1 MKKIL
6 AFLLV
11 ALTVA
16 ALFVVPASA
25 ADDKNYKVTVP
36 GVDVKKGQASPVPDG
51 VVKAGEYVSKTPIHS
66 FSANRSQFNTDHD
79 DLKNWDIDFYTCWDA
94 DNLYLAWVVHSDI
107 QVGMPSSR
115 LKDNGGLGNMWEY
128 SCVQFTLTPSAP
140 DASKNTFA
148 PKDGA
153 YYGNVLECGLTLVDN
168 KEVGKIAWCAPTGLK
183 TMDVNEWDGAIK
195 RDDAAKTTTYE
206 VRIPWKATGVQ
217 VKGDNAQ
224 FGFAY
229 AVGAQEHYD
238 AAKKTRGM
246 IEWQDCILGSK
257 LPDNA
262 AVMTLEPIGE
272 EKTVIIPDD
281 PTPELKEGEVP
292 AEVKDAT
299 CITLDGLNK
308 AITGEKAFL
317 ITKPTK
323 ENIASYNTKYALG
336 LLLEPVEGK
345 ANTYKLVEKVQ
356 GAAADK
362 EVIEFTTDIK
372 DGMILALIHS
382 DGQGE
387 GAARRD
393 TAAGLEVGSELYLFG
408 VDVAKGEQLYSNAA
422 LYVTSAT
429 VVDDSSAEES
439 SKEESSKPESKP
451 ESKTES
457 SKVESTPA
465 SSSAEEEGKMSPVAI
480 VLIVIVGLIII
491 GAVVAVIIVK
501 KKKK

>member
-25 ADDKNYKVTVP
+25 ADDKNYKVTIP
-36 GVDVKKGQASPVPDG
+36 GVKKGQASPVPDG

-79 DLKNWDIDFYTCWDA
+79 EYGNWDVDFYTCWDA

-107 QVGMPSSR
+107 QVGMPSDKLSAA
-115 LKDNGGLGNMWEY
+115 GGLGNMWEY
-128 SCVQFTLTPSAP
+128 SCVQFILTPGAP
-140 DASKNTFA
+140 GGTTKYQTDKWA
-148 PKDGA
+148 
-153 YYGNVLECGLTLVDN
+153 GNYLECGLTLVDN
-168 KEVGKIAWCAPTGLK
+168 KEVGKIAWSAPVGLQK
-183 TMDVNEWDGAIK
+183 MDVNDWDGAIK
-195 RDDAAKTTTYE
+195 RDEAAKTTTYE

-224 FGFAY
+224 FGLTY
-229 AVGAQEHYD
+229 AASAQEQYTSV
-238 AAKKTRGM
+238 KKGM
-246 IEWQDCILGSK
+246 LEWQDGILGGK
-257 LPDNA
+257 NADNA
-262 AVMTLEPIGE
+262 AVMTLEPIGYE
-272 EKTVIIPDD
+272 QTVIVPVD
-281 PTPELKEGEVP
+281 PVLKEGEVP

-308 AITGEKAFL
+308 AITGEKAYL

-382 DGQGE
+382 DGQKE

-465 SSSAEEEGKMSPVAI
+465 SSSAEEEGGMSTTAI
-480 VLIVIVGLIII
+480 VLIIVGVVIII

>member
-16 ALFVVPASA
+16 AMFVIPASA

-36 GVDVKKGQASPVPDG
+36 GVRKGQTSPVPDG

-79 DLKNWDIDFYTCWDA
+79 EYGDWDVDFYTCWDA
-94 DNLYLAWVVHSDI
+94 DYLYLAWVVHSDI
-107 QVGMPSSR
+107 QFGMPSEKLSAA
-115 LKDNGGLGNMWEY
+115 GGLGNMWEY
-128 SCVQFTLTPSAP
+128 SCVQFILTPGAP
-140 DASKNTFA
+140 DGTPGKYQTAQWS
-148 PKDGA
+148 
-153 YYGNVLECGLTLVDN
+153 GNYLECGLTLVDN
-168 KEVGKIAWCAPTGLK
+168 KDAQKVAWSAPVGLT
-183 TMDVNEWDGAIK
+183 TMNTNDWDGAIK

-224 FGFAY
+224 FGFTY
-229 AVGAQEHYD
+229 AVAAQEQYTSV
-238 AAKKTRGM
+238 KKGM
-246 IEWQDCILGSK
+246 LEWQDAILGSK
-257 LPDNA
+257 NADNA

-272 EKTVIIPDD
+272 DQTVIVPVD
-281 PTPELKEGEVP
+281 PVLKEGEVP

-308 AITGEKAFL
+308 AITGEKAYL

-336 LLLEPVEGK
+336 MLLEPVEGK
-345 ANTYKLVEKVQ
+345 NNTYKLVEKVQ

-382 DGQGE
+382 DGQKE

-393 TAAGLEVGSELYLFG
+393 TAAGVEVGSELYLFG

-429 VVDDSSAEES
+429 VVDESSKEES

-465 SSSAEEEGKMSPVAI
+465 SSTAEEEGGPSTAAI
-480 VLIVIVGLIII
+480 VLIVIGGLIII

>member
-16 ALFVVPASA
+16 AMFVIPASA
-25 ADDKNYKVTVP
+25 DDVKNYKVTVP
-36 GVDVKKGQASPVPDG
+36 GVRKGQTSPVPDG

-79 DLKNWDIDFYTCWDA
+79 EYGDWDVDFYTCWDA
-94 DNLYLAWVVHSDI
+94 DYLYLAWVVHSDI
-107 QVGMPSSR
+107 QFGMPSEKLSAA
-115 LKDNGGLGNMWEY
+115 GGLGNMWEY
-128 SCVQFTLTPSAP
+128 SCVQFILTPGAP
-140 DASKNTFA
+140 DGTKKYQTAQWA
-148 PKDGA
+148 
-153 YYGNVLECGLTLVDN
+153 GNYLECGLTLVDN
-168 KEVGKIAWCAPTGLK
+168 KDAQKVAWSAPVGLT
-183 TMDVNEWDGAIK
+183 TMNTNDWDGAIK

-217 VKGDNAQ
+217 IKGDNAQ
-224 FGFAY
+224 FGFTY
-229 AVGAQEHYD
+229 AVAAQEQYTSV
-238 AAKKTRGM
+238 KKGM
-246 IEWQDCILGSK
+246 LEWQDAILGSK
-257 LPDNA
+257 NADNA

-272 EKTVIIPDD
+272 EQTVIVPDD
-281 PTPELKEGEVP
+281 PVLKEGEVP

-308 AITGEKAFL
+308 AITGEKAYL

-336 LLLEPVEGK
+336 LLLEPLEGK
-345 ANTYKLVEKVQ
+345 KNTYKLVEKVQ

-382 DGQGE
+382 DGQAE

-393 TAAGLEVGSELYLFG
+393 TAAGVEVGSELYLFG

-465 SSSAEEEGKMSPVAI
+465 SSSAEEEGGLPTAAK
-480 VLIVIVGLIII
+480 VLIIVGVVIII

>member
-36 GVDVKKGQASPVPDG
+36 GVKKGQAAPVPDG

-66 FSANRSQFNTDHD
+66 FSANRSQFNTEHD
-79 DLKNWDIDFYTCWDA
+79 EYGDWDVDFYTCWDA

-107 QVGMPSSR
+107 QVGMPSDKLSAA
-115 LKDNGGLGNMWEY
+115 GGLGNMWEY
-128 SCVQFTLTPSAP
+128 SCVQFILTPGAP
-140 DASKNTFA
+140 GGTTKYQTDKWA
-148 PKDGA
+148 
-153 YYGNVLECGLTLVDN
+153 GNYLECGLTLVDN
-168 KEVGKIAWCAPTGLK
+168 KEVGKIAWSAPVGLQK
-183 TMDVNEWDGAIK
+183 MDVNDWDGAIK

-224 FGFAY
+224 FGLTY
-229 AVGAQEHYD
+229 AASAQEQYTSV
-238 AAKKTRGM
+238 KKGM
-246 IEWQDCILGSK
+246 LEWQDGILGGK
-257 LPDNA
+257 NADNA
-262 AVMTLEPIGE
+262 AVMTLEPIGYE
-272 EKTVIIPDD
+272 QTVIVPVD
-281 PTPELKEGEVP
+281 PVLKEGEVP

-308 AITGEKAFL
+308 AITGEKAYL

-345 ANTYKLVEKVQ
+345 TNTYKLVEKVQ

-382 DGQGE
+382 DGQKE

-393 TAAGLEVGSELYLFG
+393 TAAGVEVGSELYLFG

-465 SSSAEEEGKMSPVAI
+465 SSTAEEEGGMSTTAI
-480 VLIVIVGLIII
+480 VLIVIGVVIII

>member
-36 GVDVKKGQASPVPDG
+36 GVKKGQAAPVPDG

-66 FSANRSQFNTDHD
+66 FSANRSQFNTEHD
-79 DLKNWDIDFYTCWDA
+79 EYGDWDVDFYTCWDA

-107 QVGMPSSR
+107 QVGMPSDKLSAA
-115 LKDNGGLGNMWEY
+115 GGLGNMWEY
-128 SCVQFTLTPSAP
+128 SCVQFILTPGAP
-140 DASKNTFA
+140 DGTPGKYQTAQWS
-148 PKDGA
+148 
-153 YYGNVLECGLTLVDN
+153 GNYLECGLTLVDN
-168 KEVGKIAWCAPTGLK
+168 KEVGKIAWSAPVGLQK
-183 TMDVNEWDGAIK
+183 MDVNDWDGAIK

-224 FGFAY
+224 FGLTY
-229 AVGAQEHYD
+229 AASAQEQYTSV
-238 AAKKTRGM
+238 KKGM
-246 IEWQDCILGSK
+246 LEWQDGILGGK
-257 LPDNA
+257 NADNA
-262 AVMTLEPIGE
+262 AVMTLEPIGYE
-272 EKTVIIPDD
+272 QTVIVPVD
-281 PTPELKEGEVP
+281 PVLKEGEVP

-308 AITGEKAFL
+308 AITGEKAYL

-336 LLLEPVEGK
+336 LLLEPLEGK
-345 ANTYKLVEKVQ
+345 KNTYKLVEKVQ

-382 DGQGE
+382 DGQKE

-393 TAAGLEVGSELYLFG
+393 TAAGVEVGSELYLFG

-465 SSSAEEEGKMSPVAI
+465 SSTAEEEGGMSTTAI
-480 VLIVIVGLIII
+480 VLIVIGGLIII

>member
-16 ALFVVPASA
+16 AMFVIPASA

-36 GVDVKKGQASPVPDG
+36 GVKKGQASPVPDG

-66 FSANRSQFNTDHD
+66 FSANRSQFNTEHD
-79 DLKNWDIDFYTCWDA
+79 EYGDWDVDFYTCWDA

-107 QVGMPSSR
+107 QVGMPSEKLSAA
-115 LKDNGGLGNMWEY
+115 GGLGNMWEY
-128 SCVQFTLTPSAP
+128 SCVQFILTPGAP
-140 DASKNTFA
+140 DGTPGKYQTAQWS
-148 PKDGA
+148 
-153 YYGNVLECGLTLVDN
+153 GNYLECGLTLVDN
-168 KEVGKIAWCAPTGLK
+168 KEVGKIAWSAPVGLQK
-183 TMDVNEWDGAIK
+183 MDVNDWDGAIK

-224 FGFAY
+224 FGLTY
-229 AVGAQEHYD
+229 AASAQEQYTSV
-238 AAKKTRGM
+238 KKGM
-246 IEWQDCILGSK
+246 LEWQDGILGGK
-257 LPDNA
+257 NADNA
-262 AVMTLEPIGE
+262 AVMTLEPIGYE
-272 EKTVIIPDD
+272 QTVIVPVD
-281 PTPELKEGEVP
+281 PVLKEGEVP

-308 AITGEKAFL
+308 AITGEKAYL

-336 LLLEPVEGK
+336 MLLEPVEGK

-382 DGQGE
+382 DGQKE

-393 TAAGLEVGSELYLFG
+393 TAAGVEVGSELYLFG

-465 SSSAEEEGKMSPVAI
+465 SSTAEEEGGLSTAAI
-480 VLIVIVGLIII
+480 VLIIIGGLIII

>member
-36 GVDVKKGQASPVPDG
+36 GVKKGQASPVPDG

-66 FSANRSQFNTDHD
+66 FSANRSQFNTEHD
-79 DLKNWDIDFYTCWDA
+79 EYGDWDVDFYTCWDA

-107 QVGMPSSR
+107 QVGMPSEKLSAA
-115 LKDNGGLGNMWEY
+115 GGLGNMWEY
-128 SCVQFTLTPSAP
+128 SCVQFILTPGAP
-140 DASKNTFA
+140 DGTPGKYQTAQWS
-148 PKDGA
+148 
-153 YYGNVLECGLTLVDN
+153 GNYLECGLTLVDN
-168 KEVGKIAWCAPTGLK
+168 KEVGKIAWSAPVGLQK
-183 TMDVNEWDGAIK
+183 MDVNDWDGAIK

-224 FGFAY
+224 FGLTY
-229 AVGAQEHYD
+229 AASAQEQYTSV
-238 AAKKTRGM
+238 KKGM
-246 IEWQDCILGSK
+246 LEWQDGILGGK
-257 LPDNA
+257 NADNA
-262 AVMTLEPIGE
+262 AVMTLEPIGYE
-272 EKTVIIPDD
+272 QTVIVPVD
-281 PTPELKEGEVP
+281 PVLKEGEVP

-308 AITGEKAFL
+308 AITGEKAYL

-336 LLLEPVEGK
+336 MLLEPVEGK

-382 DGQGE
+382 DGQKE

-393 TAAGLEVGSELYLFG
+393 TAAGVEVGSELYLFG

-465 SSSAEEEGKMSPVAI
+465 SSTAEEEGGLSTAAI
-480 VLIVIVGLIII
+480 VLIVIGAVIII

>member
-36 GVDVKKGQASPVPDG
+36 GVKKGQAAPVPDG

-66 FSANRSQFNTDHD
+66 FSANRSQFNTEHD
-79 DLKNWDIDFYTCWDA
+79 EYGDWDVDFYTCWDA

-107 QVGMPSSR
+107 QVGMPSDKLSAA
-115 LKDNGGLGNMWEY
+115 GGLGNMWEY
-128 SCVQFTLTPSAP
+128 SCVQFILTPGAP
-140 DASKNTFA
+140 GGTTKYQTDKWA
-148 PKDGA
+148 
-153 YYGNVLECGLTLVDN
+153 GNYLECGLTLVDN
-168 KEVGKIAWCAPTGLK
+168 KEVGKIAWSAPVGLQK
-183 TMDVNEWDGAIK
+183 MDVNDWDGAIK

-224 FGFAY
+224 FGLTY
-229 AVGAQEHYD
+229 AASAQEQYTSV
-238 AAKKTRGM
+238 KKGM
-246 IEWQDCILGSK
+246 LEWQDGILGGK
-257 LPDNA
+257 NADNA
-262 AVMTLEPIGE
+262 AVMTLEPIGYE
-272 EKTVIIPDD
+272 QTVIVPVD
-281 PTPELKEGEVP
+281 PVLKEGEVP

-308 AITGEKAFL
+308 AITGEKAYL

-345 ANTYKLVEKVQ
+345 TNTYKLVEKVQ

-382 DGQGE
+382 DGQKE

-465 SSSAEEEGKMSPVAI
+465 SSSAEEEGGLSTTAI
-480 VLIVIVGLIII
+480 VLIIIGGLIII

>member
-16 ALFVVPASA
+16 AMFVIPASA
-25 ADDKNYKVTVP
+25 DDVKNYKVTVP
-36 GVDVKKGQASPVPDG
+36 GVRKGQTSPVPDG

-79 DLKNWDIDFYTCWDA
+79 EYGDWDVDFYTCWDA
-94 DNLYLAWVVHSDI
+94 DYLYLAWVVHSDI
-107 QVGMPSSR
+107 QFGMPSEKLSAA
-115 LKDNGGLGNMWEY
+115 GGLGNMWEY
-128 SCVQFTLTPSAP
+128 SCVQFILTPGAP
-140 DASKNTFA
+140 DGTKKYQTAQWA
-148 PKDGA
+148 
-153 YYGNVLECGLTLVDN
+153 GNYLECGLTLVDN
-168 KEVGKIAWCAPTGLK
+168 KDAQKVAWSAPVGLT
-183 TMDVNEWDGAIK
+183 TMNTNDWDGAIK

-217 VKGDNAQ
+217 IKGDNAQ
-224 FGFAY
+224 FGFTY
-229 AVGAQEHYD
+229 AVAAQEQYTSV
-238 AAKKTRGM
+238 KKGM
-246 IEWQDCILGSK
+246 LEWQDAILGSK
-257 LPDNA
+257 NADNA

-272 EKTVIIPDD
+272 EQTVIVPDD
-281 PTPELKEGEVP
+281 PVLKEGEVP

-308 AITGEKAFL
+308 AITGEKAYL

-336 LLLEPVEGK
+336 LLLEPLEGK
-345 ANTYKLVEKVQ
+345 KNTYKLVEKVQ

-382 DGQGE
+382 DGQAE

-393 TAAGLEVGSELYLFG
+393 TAAGVEVGSELYLFG

-465 SSSAEEEGKMSPVAI
+465 SSTAEEEGGMSTTAI
-480 VLIVIVGLIII
+480 VLIVIGGLIII

>member
-36 GVDVKKGQASPVPDG
+36 GVKKGQASPVPDG

-66 FSANRSQFNTDHD
+66 FSANRGQFNTDHD
-79 DLKNWDIDFYTCWDA
+79 EYGDWDVDFYTCWDA

-107 QVGMPSSR
+107 QVGMPSSK
-115 LKDNGGLGNMWEY
+115 LSAAGGLGNMWEY
-128 SCVQFTLTPSAP
+128 SCVQFILTPGAP
-140 DASKNTFA
+140 DGTPGKYQTDKWA
-148 PKDGA
+148 
-153 YYGNVLECGLTLVDN
+153 GNYLECGLTLVDN
-168 KEVGKIAWCAPTGLK
+168 KDAQKVAWSAPVGLT
-183 TMDVNEWDGAIK
+183 TMNTNDWDGAIK
-195 RDDAAKTTTYE
+195 RDEAAKTTTYE

-224 FGFAY
+224 FGLTY
-229 AVGAQEHYD
+229 AVAAQEQYTSV
-238 AAKKTRGM
+238 KKGM
-246 IEWQDCILGSK
+246 LEWQDAILGSK
-257 LPDNA
+257 NADNA
-262 AVMTLEPIGE
+262 AVMTLEPIGDE
-272 EKTVIIPDD
+272 PTVIVPVD
-281 PTPELKEGEVP
+281 PVLKEGEVP

-308 AITGEKAFL
+308 AITGEKAYL

-345 ANTYKLVEKVQ
+345 KNTYKLVEKVQ

-372 DGMILALIHS
+372 DGMVLALIHS
-382 DGQGE
+382 DGQKE

-429 VVDDSSAEES
+429 VVDDSSAVES

-465 SSSAEEEGKMSPVAI
+465 SSTAEEEGGLPPIAI
-480 VLIVIVGLIII
+480 VLIIVGGLIII

>member
-25 ADDKNYKVTVP
+25 ADDKNYKVTIP
-36 GVDVKKGQASPVPDG
+36 GVKKGQAAPVPDG

-79 DLKNWDIDFYTCWDA
+79 EYGDWDVDFYTCWDA

-107 QVGMPSSR
+107 QVGMPSEKLSAA
-115 LKDNGGLGNMWEY
+115 GGLGNMWEY
-128 SCVQFTLTPSAP
+128 SCIQFILTPGAP
-140 DASKNTFA
+140 DGTPGKYQTAQWS
-148 PKDGA
+148 
-153 YYGNVLECGLTLVDN
+153 GNYLECGLTLVDN
-168 KEVGKIAWCAPTGLK
+168 KEVGKIAWSAPVGLQK
-183 TMDVNEWDGAIK
+183 MDVNDWDGAIK
-195 RDDAAKTTTYE
+195 RDEAAKTTTYE

-224 FGFAY
+224 FGLTY
-229 AVGAQEHYD
+229 AASAQEQYTSV
-238 AAKKTRGM
+238 KKGM
-246 IEWQDCILGSK
+246 LEWQDGILGGK
-257 LPDNA
+257 NADNA
-262 AVMTLEPIGE
+262 AVMTLEPIGYE
-272 EKTVIIPDD
+272 QTVIVPVD
-281 PTPELKEGEVP
+281 PVLKEGEVP

-308 AITGEKAFL
+308 AITGEKAYL

-336 LLLEPVEGK
+336 MLLEPVEGK

-382 DGQGE
+382 DGQAE

-393 TAAGLEVGSELYLFG
+393 TAAGVEVGSALYLFG

-465 SSSAEEEGKMSPVAI
+465 SSTAEEEGGMSTIAI
-480 VLIVIVGLIII
+480 VLIIVGGLIII

>member
-16 ALFVVPASA
+16 AMFVIPASA

-36 GVDVKKGQASPVPDG
+36 GVRKGQTSPVPDG

-79 DLKNWDIDFYTCWDA
+79 EYGDWDVDFYTCWDA
-94 DNLYLAWVVHSDI
+94 DYLYLAWVVHSDI
-107 QVGMPSSR
+107 QFGMPSEKLSAA
-115 LKDNGGLGNMWEY
+115 GGLGNMWEY
-128 SCVQFTLTPSAP
+128 SCVQFILTPGAP
-140 DASKNTFA
+140 DGTPGKYQTAQWS
-148 PKDGA
+148 
-153 YYGNVLECGLTLVDN
+153 GNYLECGLTLVDN
-168 KEVGKIAWCAPTGLK
+168 KDAQKVAWSAPVGLT
-183 TMDVNEWDGAIK
+183 TMNTNDWDGAIK

-224 FGFAY
+224 FGFTY
-229 AVGAQEHYD
+229 AVAAQEQYTSV
-238 AAKKTRGM
+238 KKGM
-246 IEWQDCILGSK
+246 LEWQDAILGSK
-257 LPDNA
+257 NADNA

-272 EKTVIIPDD
+272 DQTVIVPVD
-281 PTPELKEGEVP
+281 PVLKEGEVP

-308 AITGEKAFL
+308 AITGEKAYL

-336 LLLEPVEGK
+336 MLLEPVEGK
-345 ANTYKLVEKVQ
+345 NNTYKLVEKVQ

-382 DGQGE
+382 DGQKE

-393 TAAGLEVGSELYLFG
+393 TAAGVEVGSELYLFG

-429 VVDDSSAEES
+429 VVDESSAEES

-465 SSSAEEEGKMSPVAI
+465 SSTAEEEGGLPPIAK
-480 VLIVIVGLIII
+480 VLIIVGVVIII

>member
-16 ALFVVPASA
+16 AMFVIPASA
-25 ADDKNYKVTVP
+25 DDVKNYKVTVP
-36 GVDVKKGQASPVPDG
+36 GVRKGQTSPVPDG

-79 DLKNWDIDFYTCWDA
+79 EYGDWDVDFYTCWDA
-94 DNLYLAWVVHSDI
+94 DYLYLAWVVHSDI
-107 QVGMPSSR
+107 QFGMPSEKLSAA
-115 LKDNGGLGNMWEY
+115 GGLGNMWEY
-128 SCVQFTLTPSAP
+128 SCVQFILTPGAP
-140 DASKNTFA
+140 DGTKKYQTAQWA
-148 PKDGA
+148 
-153 YYGNVLECGLTLVDN
+153 GNYLECGLTLVDN
-168 KEVGKIAWCAPTGLK
+168 KDAQKVAWSAPVGLT
-183 TMDVNEWDGAIK
+183 TMNTNDWDGAIK

-217 VKGDNAQ
+217 IKGDNAQ
-224 FGFAY
+224 FGFTY
-229 AVGAQEHYD
+229 AVAAQEQYTSV
-238 AAKKTRGM
+238 KKGM
-246 IEWQDCILGSK
+246 LEWQDAILGSK
-257 LPDNA
+257 NADNA

-272 EKTVIIPDD
+272 EQTVIVPDD
-281 PTPELKEGEVP
+281 PVLKEGEVP

-308 AITGEKAFL
+308 AITGEKAYL

-336 LLLEPVEGK
+336 LLLEPLEGK
-345 ANTYKLVEKVQ
+345 KNTYKLVEKVQ

-382 DGQGE
+382 DGQAE

-393 TAAGLEVGSELYLFG
+393 TAAGVEVGSELYLFG

-465 SSSAEEEGKMSPVAI
+465 SSTAEEEGGMSTIAI
-480 VLIVIVGLIII
+480 VLIIVGGLIII

>member
-16 ALFVVPASA
+16 AMFVIPASA

-36 GVDVKKGQASPVPDG
+36 GVKKGQAAPVPDG

-79 DLKNWDIDFYTCWDA
+79 EYGDWDVDFYTCWDA

-107 QVGMPSSR
+107 QVGMPAEKLSAA
-115 LKDNGGLGNMWEY
+115 GGLGNMWEY
-128 SCVQFTLTPSAP
+128 SCVQFILTPGAP
-140 DASKNTFA
+140 DGTTKYQTAQWA
-148 PKDGA
+148 
-153 YYGNVLECGLTLVDN
+153 GNYLECGLTLVDN
-168 KEVGKIAWCAPTGLK
+168 KEVGKIAWSAPVGLQK
-183 TMDVNEWDGAIK
+183 MDVNDWDGAIK
-195 RDDAAKTTTYE
+195 RDEAAKTTTYE

-224 FGFAY
+224 FGLTY
-229 AVGAQEHYD
+229 AASAQEQYTSV
-238 AAKKTRGM
+238 KKGM
-246 IEWQDCILGSK
+246 LEWQDGILGGK
-257 LPDNA
+257 NADNA
-262 AVMTLEPIGE
+262 AVMTLEPIGYE
-272 EKTVIIPDD
+272 QTVIVPVD
-281 PTPELKEGEVP
+281 PVLKEGEVP

-308 AITGEKAFL
+308 AITGEKAYL

-336 LLLEPVEGK
+336 MLLEPVEGK
-345 ANTYKLVEKVQ
+345 TNTYKLVEKVQ

-382 DGQGE
+382 DGQAE

-393 TAAGLEVGSELYLFG
+393 TAAGVEVGSELYLFG

-465 SSSAEEEGKMSPVAI
+465 SSTAEEEGGLSTAAI
-480 VLIVIVGLIII
+480 VLIIVGGIIII

>member
-36 GVDVKKGQASPVPDG
+36 GVKKGQASPVPDG

-79 DLKNWDIDFYTCWDA
+79 EYGDWDVDFYTCWNA

-107 QVGMPSSR
+107 QFGMPSDKLSAA
-115 LKDNGGLGNMWEY
+115 GGLGNMWEY
-128 SCVQFTLTPSAP
+128 SCVQFILTPGAP
-140 DASKNTFA
+140 DGTPGKYQTAQWS
-148 PKDGA
+148 
-153 YYGNVLECGLTLVDN
+153 GNYLECGLTLVDN
-168 KEVGKIAWCAPTGLK
+168 KDAQKVAWSAPVGLT
-183 TMDVNEWDGAIK
+183 TMNTNDWDGVIK
-195 RDDAAKTTTYE
+195 RDEAAKTTTYE

-224 FGFAY
+224 FGFTY
-229 AVGAQEHYD
+229 AVAAQEQYTSV
-238 AAKKTRGM
+238 KKGM
-246 IEWQDCILGSK
+246 LEWQDAILGSK
-257 LPDNA
+257 NADNA

-272 EKTVIIPDD
+272 EQTVIVPDD
-281 PTPELKEGEVP
+281 PVLKEGEVP

-345 ANTYKLVEKVQ
+345 KNTYKLVEKVQ
-356 GAAADK
+356 GAAENK

-382 DGQGE
+382 DGQKE

-393 TAAGLEVGSELYLFG
+393 TAAGVEVGSELYLFG

-465 SSSAEEEGKMSPVAI
+465 SSTAEEEGGLPPIAK
-480 VLIVIVGLIII
+480 VLIIVGVVIII

>member
-25 ADDKNYKVTVP
+25 ADDKNYKVTIP
-36 GVDVKKGQASPVPDG
+36 GVKKGQASPVPDG

-79 DLKNWDIDFYTCWDA
+79 EYGNWDVDFYTCWDA

-107 QVGMPSSR
+107 QVGMPSDKLSAA
-115 LKDNGGLGNMWEY
+115 GGLGNMWEY
-128 SCVQFTLTPSAP
+128 SCVQFILTPGAP
-140 DASKNTFA
+140 DGTPGKYQTAKWS
-148 PKDGA
+148 
-153 YYGNVLECGLTLVDN
+153 GNYLECGLTLVDN
-168 KEVGKIAWCAPTGLK
+168 KDAQKVAWSAPVGLT
-183 TMDVNEWDGAIK
+183 TMNTNDWDGAIK
-195 RDDAAKTTTYE
+195 RDEAAKTTTYE

-224 FGFAY
+224 FGFTY
-229 AVGAQEHYD
+229 AVAAQEQYTSV
-238 AAKKTRGM
+238 KKGM
-246 IEWQDCILGSK
+246 LEWQDAILGSK
-257 LPDNA
+257 NADNA

-272 EKTVIIPDD
+272 EQTVIVPDD
-281 PTPELKEGEVP
+281 PVLKEGEVP

-308 AITGEKAFL
+308 AITGEKAYL

-345 ANTYKLVEKVQ
+345 KNTYKLVEKVQ

-382 DGQGE
+382 DGQKE

-393 TAAGLEVGSELYLFG
+393 TAAGVEVGSELYLFG

-429 VVDDSSAEES
+429 VVDDSSAVES

-465 SSSAEEEGKMSPVAI
+465 SSTAEEEGGLSTAAI
-480 VLIVIVGLIII
+480 VLIIIGGIII
-491 GAVVAVIIVK
+491 VGAVVAVIIVK

>member
-16 ALFVVPASA
+16 AMFVIPASA
-25 ADDKNYKVTVP
+25 DDVKNYKVTVP
-36 GVDVKKGQASPVPDG
+36 GVRKGQTSPVPDG

-79 DLKNWDIDFYTCWDA
+79 EYGDWDVDFYTCWDA
-94 DNLYLAWVVHSDI
+94 DYLYLAWVVHSDI
-107 QVGMPSSR
+107 QFGMPSEKLSAA
-115 LKDNGGLGNMWEY
+115 GGLGNMWEY
-128 SCVQFTLTPSAP
+128 SCVQFILTPGAP
-140 DASKNTFA
+140 DGTKKYQTAQWA
-148 PKDGA
+148 
-153 YYGNVLECGLTLVDN
+153 GNYLECGLTLVDN
-168 KEVGKIAWCAPTGLK
+168 KDAQKVAWSAPVGLT
-183 TMDVNEWDGAIK
+183 TMNTNDWDGAIK

-217 VKGDNAQ
+217 IKGDNAQ
-224 FGFAY
+224 FGFTY
-229 AVGAQEHYD
+229 AVAAQEQYTSV
-238 AAKKTRGM
+238 KKGM
-246 IEWQDCILGSK
+246 LEWQDAILGSK
-257 LPDNA
+257 NADNA

-272 EKTVIIPDD
+272 EQTVIVPDD
-281 PTPELKEGEVP
+281 PVLKEGEVP

-308 AITGEKAFL
+308 AITGEKAYL

-336 LLLEPVEGK
+336 LLLEPLEGK
-345 ANTYKLVEKVQ
+345 KNTYKLVEKVQ

-372 DGMILALIHS
+372 DGMVLALIHS
-382 DGQGE
+382 DGQAE

-393 TAAGLEVGSELYLFG
+393 TAAGVEVGSELYLFG

-465 SSSAEEEGKMSPVAI
+465 SSTAEEEGGLPPLAK
-480 VLIVIVGLIII
+480 VLIIVGVVIII

>member
-36 GVDVKKGQASPVPDG
+36 GVKNGQAAPVPDG

-79 DLKNWDIDFYTCWDA
+79 EYGDWDVDFYTCWDA

-107 QVGMPSSR
+107 QVGMPSDKLSAA
-115 LKDNGGLGNMWEY
+115 GGLGNMWEY
-128 SCVQFTLTPSAP
+128 SCVQFILTPGAP
-140 DASKNTFA
+140 GGTTKYQTDQWA
-148 PKDGA
+148 
-153 YYGNVLECGLTLVDN
+153 GNYLECGLTLVDN
-168 KEVGKIAWCAPTGLK
+168 KEVGKIAWSAPVGLQK
-183 TMDVNEWDGAIK
+183 MDVNDWDGAIK

-224 FGFAY
+224 FGLTY
-229 AVGAQEHYD
+229 AASAQEQYTSV
-238 AAKKTRGM
+238 KKGM
-246 IEWQDCILGSK
+246 LEWQDGILGGK
-257 LPDNA
+257 NADNA
-262 AVMTLEPIGE
+262 AVMTLEPIGYE
-272 EKTVIIPDD
+272 QTVIVPVD
-281 PTPELKEGEVP
+281 PVLKEGEVP

-308 AITGEKAFL
+308 AITGEKAYL

-336 LLLEPVEGK
+336 LLLEPGEGK
-345 ANTYKLVEKVQ
+345 KNTYKLVEKVQ

-382 DGQGE
+382 DGQKE

-480 VLIVIVGLIII
+480 VLIVICGLIII

>member
-36 GVDVKKGQASPVPDG
+36 GVKKGQAAPVPDG

-66 FSANRSQFNTDHD
+66 FSANRSQFNTEHD
-79 DLKNWDIDFYTCWDA
+79 EYGDWDVDFYTCWDA

-107 QVGMPSSR
+107 QVGMPSDKLSAA
-115 LKDNGGLGNMWEY
+115 GGLGNMWEY
-128 SCVQFTLTPSAP
+128 SCVQFILTPGAP
-140 DASKNTFA
+140 GGTTKYQTDKWA
-148 PKDGA
+148 
-153 YYGNVLECGLTLVDN
+153 GNYLECGLTLVDN
-168 KEVGKIAWCAPTGLK
+168 KEVGKIAWSAPVGLQK
-183 TMDVNEWDGAIK
+183 MDVNDWDGAIK

-224 FGFAY
+224 FGLTY
-229 AVGAQEHYD
+229 AASAQEQYTSV
-238 AAKKTRGM
+238 KKGM
-246 IEWQDCILGSK
+246 LEWQDGILGGK
-257 LPDNA
+257 NADNA
-262 AVMTLEPIGE
+262 AVMTLEPIGYE
-272 EKTVIIPDD
+272 QTVIVPVD
-281 PTPELKEGEVP
+281 PVLKEGEVP

-308 AITGEKAFL
+308 AITGEKAYL

-345 ANTYKLVEKVQ
+345 TNTYKLVEKVQ

-382 DGQGE
+382 DGQKE

-429 VVDDSSAEES
+429 VVDDSSAENS

-465 SSSAEEEGKMSPVAI
+465 SSSAEEEGGLSTAAI
-480 VLIVIVGLIII
+480 VLIVIGGLIII

>member
-36 GVDVKKGQASPVPDG
+36 GVKKGQAAPVPDG

-66 FSANRSQFNTDHD
+66 FSANRSQFNTEHD
-79 DLKNWDIDFYTCWDA
+79 EYGDWDVDFYTCWDA

-107 QVGMPSSR
+107 QVGMPSDKLSAA
-115 LKDNGGLGNMWEY
+115 GGLGNMWEY
-128 SCVQFTLTPSAP
+128 SCVQFILTPGAP
-140 DASKNTFA
+140 DGTPGKYQTAQWS
-148 PKDGA
+148 
-153 YYGNVLECGLTLVDN
+153 GNYLECGLTLVDN
-168 KEVGKIAWCAPTGLK
+168 KEVGKIAWSAPVGLQK
-183 TMDVNEWDGAIK
+183 MDVNDWDGAIK

-224 FGFAY
+224 FGLTY
-229 AVGAQEHYD
+229 AASAQEQYTSV
-238 AAKKTRGM
+238 KKGM
-246 IEWQDCILGSK
+246 LEWQDGILGGK
-257 LPDNA
+257 NADNA
-262 AVMTLEPIGE
+262 AVMTLEPIGYE
-272 EKTVIIPDD
+272 QTVIVPVD
-281 PTPELKEGEVP
+281 PVLKEGEVP

-308 AITGEKAFL
+308 AITGEKAYL

-336 LLLEPVEGK
+336 MLLEPVEGK

-382 DGQGE
+382 DGQKE

-393 TAAGLEVGSELYLFG
+393 TAAGVEVGSELYLFG

-465 SSSAEEEGKMSPVAI
+465 SSTAEEEGGLSTTAI
-480 VLIVIVGLIII
+480 VLIVIGGLIII

>member
-16 ALFVVPASA
+16 AMFVIPASA
-25 ADDKNYKVTVP
+25 DDVKNYKVTVP
-36 GVDVKKGQASPVPDG
+36 GVRKGQTSPVPDG

-79 DLKNWDIDFYTCWDA
+79 EYGDWDVDFYTCWDA
-94 DNLYLAWVVHSDI
+94 DYLYLAWVVHSDI
-107 QVGMPSSR
+107 QFGMPSEKLSAA
-115 LKDNGGLGNMWEY
+115 GGLGNMWEY
-128 SCVQFTLTPSAP
+128 SCVQFILTPGAP
-140 DASKNTFA
+140 DGTKKYQTAQWA
-148 PKDGA
+148 
-153 YYGNVLECGLTLVDN
+153 GNYLECGLTLVDN
-168 KEVGKIAWCAPTGLK
+168 KDAQKVAWSAPVGLT
-183 TMDVNEWDGAIK
+183 TMNTNDWDGAIK
-195 RDDAAKTTTYE
+195 RDDAAKTTTYD

-217 VKGDNAQ
+217 IKGDNAQ
-224 FGFAY
+224 FGFTY
-229 AVGAQEHYD
+229 AVAAQEQYTSV
-238 AAKKTRGM
+238 KKGM
-246 IEWQDCILGSK
+246 LEWQDAILGSK
-257 LPDNA
+257 NADNA

-272 EKTVIIPDD
+272 EQTVIVPDD
-281 PTPELKEGEVP
+281 PVLKEGEVP

-308 AITGEKAFL
+308 AITGEKAYL

-336 LLLEPVEGK
+336 LLLEPLEGK
-345 ANTYKLVEKVQ
+345 KNTYKLVEKVQ

-382 DGQGE
+382 DGQAE

-393 TAAGLEVGSELYLFG
+393 TAAGVEVGSELYLFG

-465 SSSAEEEGKMSPVAI
+465 SSTAEEEGGMSTTAI
-480 VLIVIVGLIII
+480 VLIVIGGLIII

>member
-16 ALFVVPASA
+16 ALFVIPASA
-25 ADDKNYKVTVP
+25 DDDKNYKVTVP
-36 GVDVKKGQASPVPDG
+36 GVKKGQAAPVPDG

-79 DLKNWDIDFYTCWDA
+79 EYGDWDVDFYTCWDA

-107 QVGMPSSR
+107 QVGMPSEKLSAA
-115 LKDNGGLGNMWEY
+115 GGLGNMWEY
-128 SCVQFTLTPSAP
+128 SCVQFILTPGAP
-140 DASKNTFA
+140 GGTTKYQTDKWA
-148 PKDGA
+148 
-153 YYGNVLECGLTLVDN
+153 GNYLECGLTLVDN
-168 KEVGKIAWCAPTGLK
+168 KEVGKIAWSAPVGLQK
-183 TMDVNEWDGAIK
+183 MDVNDWDGAIK

-224 FGFAY
+224 FGLTY
-229 AVGAQEHYD
+229 AASAQEQYTSV
-238 AAKKTRGM
+238 KKGM
-246 IEWQDCILGSK
+246 LEWQDGILGGK
-257 LPDNA
+257 NADNA
-262 AVMTLEPIGE
+262 AVMTLEPIGYE
-272 EKTVIIPDD
+272 QTVIVPVD
-281 PTPELKEGEVP
+281 PVLKEGEVP

-382 DGQGE
+382 DGQKE

-393 TAAGLEVGSELYLFG
+393 TAAGVEVGSELYLFG

-465 SSSAEEEGKMSPVAI
+465 SSSAEEEGGLSTAAI
-480 VLIVIVGLIII
+480 VLIVIGGLIII

>member
-6 AFLLV
+6 AFFLV

-36 GVDVKKGQASPVPDG
+36 GVKKGQASPVPDG

-66 FSANRSQFNTDHD
+66 FSANRGQFNTDHD
-79 DLKNWDIDFYTCWDA
+79 EYGDWDVDFYTCWDA

-107 QVGMPSSR
+107 QVGMPSSK
-115 LKDNGGLGNMWEY
+115 LSAAGGLGNMWEY
-128 SCVQFTLTPSAP
+128 SCVQFILTPGAP
-140 DASKNTFA
+140 DGTKKYQTDQWA
-148 PKDGA
+148 
-153 YYGNVLECGLTLVDN
+153 GNYLECGLTLVDN
-168 KEVGKIAWCAPTGLK
+168 KEVGKIAWSAPVGLQK
-183 TMDVNEWDGAIK
+183 MDVNDWDGAIK
-195 RDDAAKTTTYE
+195 RDEAAKTTTYE

-224 FGFAY
+224 FGLTY
-229 AVGAQEHYD
+229 AASAQEQYTSV
-238 AAKKTRGM
+238 KKGM
-246 IEWQDCILGSK
+246 LEWQDGILGGK
-257 LPDNA
+257 NADNA
-262 AVMTLEPIGE
+262 AVMTLEPIGYE
-272 EKTVIIPDD
+272 QTVIVPVD
-281 PTPELKEGEVP
+281 PVLKEGEVP

-308 AITGEKAFL
+308 AITGEKAYL

-345 ANTYKLVEKVQ
+345 KNTYKLVEKVQ

-382 DGQGE
+382 DGQKE

-465 SSSAEEEGKMSPVAI
+465 SSTAEEEGGMSTTTI
-480 VLIVIVGLIII
+480 VLLVIALLIII

>member
-16 ALFVVPASA
+16 AMFVIPASA
-25 ADDKNYKVTVP
+25 ADDKNYKVTIP
-36 GVDVKKGQASPVPDG
+36 GVKKGQAAPVPDG

-66 FSANRSQFNTDHD
+66 FSANRSQFNTKHD
-79 DLKNWDIDFYTCWDA
+79 EYGDWDVDFYTCWDA

-107 QVGMPSSR
+107 QFGMPSEKLSAP
-115 LKDNGGLGNMWEY
+115 GGLGNMWEY
-128 SCVQFTLTPSAP
+128 SCVQFILTPGAP
-140 DASKNTFA
+140 DGTPGKYQ
-148 PKDGA
+148 KDKWA
-153 YYGNVLECGLTLVDN
+153 GNYLECGLTLVDN
-168 KEVGKIAWCAPTGLK
+168 KEVGKVAWSAPVGLQK
-183 TMDVNEWDGAIK
+183 MDVNDWDGAIK

-224 FGFAY
+224 FGLTY
-229 AVGAQEHYD
+229 AVAAQEQYNSV
-238 AAKKTRGM
+238 KKGM
-246 IEWQDCILGSK
+246 LGWQDAILGSK
-257 LPDNA
+257 NADNA
-262 AVMTLEPIGE
+262 AVVTLEPIGDE
-272 EKTVIIPDD
+272 PTVIVPDD
-281 PTPELKEGEVP
+281 PVLKEGEVP

-372 DGMILALIHS
+372 DGMVLALIHS

-393 TAAGLEVGSELYLFG
+393 TAAGVEVGSELYLFG

-465 SSSAEEEGKMSPVAI
+465 SSSAEEEGGLSTAAI
-480 VLIVIVGLIII
+480 VLIIIGGLIII

>member
-36 GVDVKKGQASPVPDG
+36 GVKKGQAAPVPDG

-66 FSANRSQFNTDHD
+66 FSANRSQFNTEHD
-79 DLKNWDIDFYTCWDA
+79 EYGDWDVDFYTCWDA

-107 QVGMPSSR
+107 QVGMPSDKLSAA
-115 LKDNGGLGNMWEY
+115 GGLGNMWEY
-128 SCVQFTLTPSAP
+128 SCVQFILTPGAP
-140 DASKNTFA
+140 GGTTKYQTDKWA
-148 PKDGA
+148 
-153 YYGNVLECGLTLVDN
+153 GNYLECGLTLVDN
-168 KEVGKIAWCAPTGLK
+168 KEVGKIAWSAPVGLQK
-183 TMDVNEWDGAIK
+183 MDVNDWDGAIK

-224 FGFAY
+224 FGLTY
-229 AVGAQEHYD
+229 AASAQEQYTSV
-238 AAKKTRGM
+238 KKGM
-246 IEWQDCILGSK
+246 LEWQDGILGGK
-257 LPDNA
+257 NADNA
-262 AVMTLEPIGE
+262 AVMTLEPIGYE
-272 EKTVIIPDD
+272 QTVIVPVD
-281 PTPELKEGEVP
+281 PVLKEGEVP

-308 AITGEKAFL
+308 AITGEKAYL

-345 ANTYKLVEKVQ
+345 TNTYKLVEKVQ

-382 DGQGE
+382 DGQKE

-465 SSSAEEEGKMSPVAI
+465 SSSAEEEGGLSTAAI
-480 VLIVIVGLIII
+480 VLIIIGGLIII

>member
-16 ALFVVPASA
+16 AMFVIPASA
-25 ADDKNYKVTVP
+25 ADDKNYKVTIP
-36 GVDVKKGQASPVPDG
+36 GVKNGQAAPVPDG

-79 DLKNWDIDFYTCWDA
+79 EYGNWDVDFYTCWDA

-107 QVGMPSSR
+107 QVGMPSDKLSAA
-115 LKDNGGLGNMWEY
+115 GGLGNMWEY
-128 SCVQFTLTPSAP
+128 SCVQFILTPGAP
-140 DASKNTFA
+140 GGTTKYQTDKWA
-148 PKDGA
+148 
-153 YYGNVLECGLTLVDN
+153 GNYLECGLTLVDN
-168 KEVGKIAWCAPTGLK
+168 KEVGKIAWSAPVGLQK
-183 TMDVNEWDGAIK
+183 MDVNDWDGAIK
-195 RDDAAKTTTYE
+195 RDEAAKTTTYE

-224 FGFAY
+224 FGLTY
-229 AVGAQEHYD
+229 AASAQEQYTSV
-238 AAKKTRGM
+238 KKGM
-246 IEWQDCILGSK
+246 LEWQDGILGGK
-257 LPDNA
+257 NADNA
-262 AVMTLEPIGE
+262 AVMTLEPIGYE
-272 EKTVIIPDD
+272 QTVIVPVD
-281 PTPELKEGEVP
+281 PVLKEGEVP

-308 AITGEKAFL
+308 AITGEKAYL

-345 ANTYKLVEKVQ
+345 KNTYKLVEKVQ

-382 DGQGE
+382 DGQKE

-393 TAAGLEVGSELYLFG
+393 TAAGVEVGSELYLFG

-465 SSSAEEEGKMSPVAI
+465 SSTAEEEGGLPPLAK
-480 VLIVIVGLIII
+480 VLIIVGVVIII

>member
-25 ADDKNYKVTVP
+25 DDDKNYKVTIP
-36 GVDVKKGQASPVPDG
+36 GVKNGQAAPVPDG

-79 DLKNWDIDFYTCWDA
+79 EYGNWDVDFYTCWDA

-107 QVGMPSSR
+107 QVGMPSDKLSAA
-115 LKDNGGLGNMWEY
+115 GGLGNMWEY
-128 SCVQFTLTPSAP
+128 SCVQFILTPGAP
-140 DASKNTFA
+140 GGTTKYQTDKWA
-148 PKDGA
+148 
-153 YYGNVLECGLTLVDN
+153 GNYLECGLTLVDN
-168 KEVGKIAWCAPTGLK
+168 KEVGKIAWSAPVGLQK
-183 TMDVNEWDGAIK
+183 MDVNDWDGAIK
-195 RDDAAKTTTYE
+195 RDEAAKTTTYE

-224 FGFAY
+224 FGLTY
-229 AVGAQEHYD
+229 AASAQEQYTSV
-238 AAKKTRGM
+238 KKGM
-246 IEWQDCILGSK
+246 LEWQDGILGGK
-257 LPDNA
+257 NADNA
-262 AVMTLEPIGE
+262 AVMTLEPIGYE
-272 EKTVIIPDD
+272 QTVIVPVD
-281 PTPELKEGEVP
+281 PVLKEGEVP

-308 AITGEKAFL
+308 AITGEKAYL

-336 LLLEPVEGK
+336 LLLEPIEGK
-345 ANTYKLVEKVQ
+345 KNTYKLVEKVQ

-382 DGQGE
+382 DGQKE

-393 TAAGLEVGSELYLFG
+393 TAAGVEVGSELYLFG

-465 SSSAEEEGKMSPVAI
+465 SSTAEEEGGLSTTAI
-480 VLIVIVGLIII
+480 VLIVIGGLIII

>member
-36 GVDVKKGQASPVPDG
+36 GVKNGQAAPVPDG

-79 DLKNWDIDFYTCWDA
+79 EYGDWDVDFYTCWDA

-107 QVGMPSSR
+107 QVGMPSDKLSAA
-115 LKDNGGLGNMWEY
+115 GGLGNMWEY
-128 SCVQFTLTPSAP
+128 SCVQFILTPGAP
-140 DASKNTFA
+140 GGTTKYQTDQWA
-148 PKDGA
+148 
-153 YYGNVLECGLTLVDN
+153 GNYLECGLTLVDN
-168 KEVGKIAWCAPTGLK
+168 KEVGKIAWSAPVGLQK
-183 TMDVNEWDGAIK
+183 MDVNDWDGAIK

-224 FGFAY
+224 FGLTY
-229 AVGAQEHYD
+229 AASAQEQYTSV
-238 AAKKTRGM
+238 KKGM
-246 IEWQDCILGSK
+246 LEWQDGILGGK
-257 LPDNA
+257 NADNA
-262 AVMTLEPIGE
+262 AVMTLEPIGYE
-272 EKTVIIPDD
+272 QTVIVPVD
-281 PTPELKEGEVP
+281 PVLKEGEVP

-308 AITGEKAFL
+308 AITGEKAYL

-382 DGQGE
+382 DGQKE

-465 SSSAEEEGKMSPVAI
+465 SSSAEEEGGPSTTAI
-480 VLIVIVGLIII
+480 FLIVIGGLIII

>member
-16 ALFVVPASA
+16 AMFVIPASA
-25 ADDKNYKVTVP
+25 DDVKNYKVTVP
-36 GVDVKKGQASPVPDG
+36 GVRKGQTSPVPDG

-79 DLKNWDIDFYTCWDA
+79 EYGDWDVDFYTCWDA
-94 DNLYLAWVVHSDI
+94 DYLYLAWVVHSDI
-107 QVGMPSSR
+107 QFGMPSEKLSAA
-115 LKDNGGLGNMWEY
+115 GGLGNMWEY
-128 SCVQFTLTPSAP
+128 SCVQFILTPGAP
-140 DASKNTFA
+140 DGTKKYQTAQWA
-148 PKDGA
+148 
-153 YYGNVLECGLTLVDN
+153 GNYLECGLTLVDN
-168 KEVGKIAWCAPTGLK
+168 KDAQKVAWSAPVGLT
-183 TMDVNEWDGAIK
+183 TMNTNDWDGAIK

-217 VKGDNAQ
+217 IKGDNAQ
-224 FGFAY
+224 FGFTY
-229 AVGAQEHYD
+229 AVAAQEQYTSV
-238 AAKKTRGM
+238 KKGM
-246 IEWQDCILGSK
+246 LEWQDAILGSK
-257 LPDNA
+257 NADNA

-272 EKTVIIPDD
+272 EQTVIVPDD
-281 PTPELKEGEVP
+281 PVLKEGEVP

-308 AITGEKAFL
+308 AITGEKAYL

-336 LLLEPVEGK
+336 LLLEPLEGK
-345 ANTYKLVEKVQ
+345 KNTYKLVEKVQ

-382 DGQGE
+382 DGQKE

-465 SSSAEEEGKMSPVAI
+465 SSTAEEEGGMSTTAI
-480 VLIVIVGLIII
+480 VLIVIGGLIII

>member
-25 ADDKNYKVTVP
+25 ADDKNYKVTIP
-36 GVDVKKGQASPVPDG
+36 GVKKGQAAPVPDG

-79 DLKNWDIDFYTCWDA
+79 EYGDWDVDFYTCWDA

-107 QVGMPSSR
+107 QVGMPSEKLSAA
-115 LKDNGGLGNMWEY
+115 GGLGNMWEY
-128 SCVQFTLTPSAP
+128 SCVQFILTPGAP
-140 DASKNTFA
+140 GGTTKYQTDKWA
-148 PKDGA
+148 
-153 YYGNVLECGLTLVDN
+153 GNYLECGLTLVDN
-168 KEVGKIAWCAPTGLK
+168 KEVGKIAWSAPVGLQK
-183 TMDVNEWDGAIK
+183 MDVNDWDGAIK

-224 FGFAY
+224 FGLTY
-229 AVGAQEHYD
+229 AASAQEQYTSV
-238 AAKKTRGM
+238 KKGM
-246 IEWQDCILGSK
+246 LEWQDGILGGK
-257 LPDNA
+257 NADNA
-262 AVMTLEPIGE
+262 AVMTLEPIGYE
-272 EKTVIIPDD
+272 QTVIVPVD
-281 PTPELKEGEVP
+281 PVLKEGEVP

-308 AITGEKAFL
+308 AITGEKAYL

-336 LLLEPVEGK
+336 LLLEPLEGK
-345 ANTYKLVEKVQ
+345 KNTYKLVEKVQ

-382 DGQGE
+382 DGQKE

-393 TAAGLEVGSELYLFG
+393 TAAGVEVGSELYLFG

-465 SSSAEEEGKMSPVAI
+465 SSSAEEEGGLSTAAI
-480 VLIVIVGLIII
+480 VLIIIGGLIII